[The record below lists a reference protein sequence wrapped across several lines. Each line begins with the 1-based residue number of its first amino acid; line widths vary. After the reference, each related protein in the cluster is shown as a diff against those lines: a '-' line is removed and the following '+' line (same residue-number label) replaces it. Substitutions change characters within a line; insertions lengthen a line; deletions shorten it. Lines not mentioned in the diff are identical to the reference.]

1 MCFCLVHTSTYLCTS
16 TLTKWWCLEGRET
29 PAHSAS
35 STALARSVVLPT
47 GNTLNCCVD
56 CSTNTWASLLK
67 GTKDTLTSRFLIIWW
82 MKVTWLQKQSPP
94 PSGCQCLL
102 SLTYFS
108 FSLVY
113 FRMYINFMDM
123 EAANVA
129 WNSTTFGWNGGQKKR
144 SFQNFPT
151 GTYNWLN
158 DELKTIGHPLVEI
171 LTTLKALIQT
181 L

>member
-1 MCFCLVHTSTYLCTS
+1 MLLSCTHQYVSVHINPDQMMMFGGKGDPCALCFLYSIGKISGAANRQYSKLLCG
-16 TLTKWWCLEGRET
+16 L
-29 PAHSAS
+29 
-35 STALARSVVLPT
+35 
-47 GNTLNCCVD
+47 LNKHLGI
-56 CSTNTWASLLK
+56 SPERYQNH
-67 GTKDTLTSRFLIIWW
+67 TLTSTFLIIWW
-82 MKVTWLQKQSPP
+82 VKVTWLQKQSPP

-158 DELKTIGHPLVEI
+158 DELKTIGDPLVEI